1 MKRHL
6 PKITVLILFFFFT
19 TTYSQSRFSHEAGI
33 IFGPASLQTDFGQ
46 SKDFPS
52 ANQAT
57 LAFGVTHYLK
67 FFGSQYSW
75 RSGSSYFSTHFKLKT
90 EFLYLSNTNI
100 QHEGEW
106 AEGTGETA
114 QKLQAMTGQVKMY
127 NIGTNLEF
135 YFLELEDYSSFYRS
149 SGSLNPYIS
158 IGLQFSI
165 YDPDIL
171 VNDVSLEGQEEPYTQ
186 LIDKWQEGAVYLD
199 EGNTFGASVGAGLR
213 YSLDKFDLVLD
224 GRYQYFFSDQVDGLD
239 APNDPGNKNNDTMVF
254 INLGVVYVFNKY

>member
-1 MKRHL
+1 MKKHL
-6 PKITVLILFFFFT
+6 PKITALILFFFFT

-33 IFGPASLQTDFGQ
+33 FFGPASLQTDFGI
-46 SKDFPS
+46 SGDFPS

-75 RSGSSYFSTHFKLKT
+75 RSGSSYFTDHFKLKT
-90 EFLYLSNTNI
+90 EFLYMNNSNI
-100 QHEGEW
+100 SHEGIK
-106 AEGTGETA
+106 GTGENA
-114 QKLQAMTGQVKMY
+114 QKLEAMKGQVKMY

-149 SGSLNPYIS
+149 SGSLNPFIS
-158 IGLQFSI
+158 IGVHFSM

-171 VNDVSLEGQEEPYTQ
+171 VNEVSLEGQEEPYTQ
-186 LIDKWQEGAVYLD
+186 LIDKWQEGAIYLD
-199 EGNTFGASVGAGLR
+199 KGNTFGASVGGGLR

-224 GRYQYFFSDQVDGLD
+224 GRYQYFFSDQVDGLEALD
-239 APNDPGNKNNDTMVF
+239 DSANKNNDTMVF